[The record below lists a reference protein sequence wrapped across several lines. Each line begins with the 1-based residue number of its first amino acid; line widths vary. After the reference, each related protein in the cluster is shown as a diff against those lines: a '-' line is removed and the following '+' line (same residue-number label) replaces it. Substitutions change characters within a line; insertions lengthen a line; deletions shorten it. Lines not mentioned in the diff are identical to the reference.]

1 MARARGLTTFTE
13 LGLRH
18 VARLSAY
25 VCYFVRP
32 LPTLRLATGDD
43 GGSIPSAAVPPAAG
57 VEALAADVAVA
68 AKIAAKTLKFKLDTP
83 EGIAAFVA
91 WALQPRAST
100 GTMAFH
106 WKTWGNGVDKKGF
119 LQSYLIV

>member
-1 MARARGLTTFTE
+1 MNLEMTVSASFQFAVCRYSHLAL
-13 LGLRH
+13 LG
-18 VARLSAY
+18 
-25 VCYFVRP
+25 
-32 LPTLRLATGDD
+32 LATGDD

-68 AKIAAKTLKFKLDTP
+68 AKVAVKPLTFKLDRP

-91 WALQPRAST
+91 WALQPHAST

-106 WKTWGNGVDKKGF
+106 WKTWGNGVDKKVCQ
-119 LQSYLIV
+119 L